1 MKKLRD
7 ILPLLVIIGGL
18 LVLFYPTISNFF
30 IMRNASRAVGNYDAA
45 VNALSDAEYR
55 KILNAAHAYN
65 TKLAAQAAGGAT
77 SALANAVNTAA
88 TDKEYQS
95 ILNVDGNGMMG
106 YITVPRL
113 KETLPVYHGTSEPVL
128 QSGIGHLEG
137 TSVPVG
143 GASTHAAVSG
153 HRGLPSAK
161 LFTDLDQ
168 MKKGDL
174 FFFRILKDT
183 YAYKVDSI
191 VTVLP
196 TDTKSLVIAPG
207 KDQAT
212 LITCTPYGVNTHRL
226 LIRGHRVPYTP
237 DMEEQ
242 AANQF
247 GLHIPIQYLIPMIGL
262 AVLLIGGGIARHV
275 YRRTHTIPAQHSH
288 TGERRPRHGHHA

>member
-18 LVLFYPTISNFF
+18 LVLFYPTISNLL

-45 VNALSDAEYR
+45 VNAMSEEQYA
-55 KILNAAHAYN
+55 KVLNAAHAYN
-65 TKLAAQAAGGAT
+65 AKLAKQAAGGT
-77 SALANAVNTAA
+77 TALSNAVDSAA
-88 TDKEYQS
+88 RDKEYQS
-95 ILNVDGNGMMG
+95 ILNIDGNGMMG

-113 KETLPVYHGTSEPVL
+113 HETLPLYHGTAEKVL
-128 QSGIGHLEG
+128 QVGIGHLEG
-137 TSVPVG
+137 TSFPVG
-143 GASTHAAVSG
+143 GASTHTAVSG

-183 YAYKVDSI
+183 YAYQVDNI
-191 VTVLP
+191 ITVLP
-196 TDTKSLVIAPG
+196 TDTTSLAITAG

-226 LIRGHRVPYTP
+226 LVRAHRVPYTP
-237 DMEEQ
+237 DLEDQ
-242 AANQF
+242 AAKQF
-247 GLHIPIQYLIPMIGL
+247 GLHIPPQYLIPMIGL
-262 AVLLIGGGIARHV
+262 AVLLVGGGIARHL
-275 YRRTHTIPAQHSH
+275 YRRTHDAPVRQGT
-288 TGERRPRHGHHA
+288 TGERRPRHGKHA